1 MLPDLITNINY
12 SESNQ
17 IKWIKKTTLYLIFM
31 KYIFKNKLK
40 NLRYI
45 SKIHAGH
52 KWNNVREVNISRV
65 AAEILESELNW
76 T

>member
-1 MLPDLITNINY
+1 
-12 SESNQ
+12 
-17 IKWIKKTTLYLIFM
+17 M

-65 AAEILESELNW
+65 AAEILESELNL